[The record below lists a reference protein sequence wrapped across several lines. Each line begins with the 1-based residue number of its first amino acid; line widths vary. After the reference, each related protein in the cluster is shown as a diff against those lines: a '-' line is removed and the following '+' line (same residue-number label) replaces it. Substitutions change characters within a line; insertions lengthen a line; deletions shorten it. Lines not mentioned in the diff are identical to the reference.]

1 MAKQVHNIEASFCT
15 TATGVT
21 STNGIDD
28 DEEEQLIEMLALGVR
43 ALSDVRDLCLQS
55 NQNFRIATKFQ
66 KKADRVQGEA
76 ERYKHRNLLRNE
88 GYSLDGSI
96 ARIKENYHRQRGFRC
111 ERSAQ
116 NHRRIAHKELK
127 TAYSIINNNYN
138 YKKDAAIE
146 TVQTTIDDYAR
157 AFRFLR
163 KRYHRPMIHVGAGLL
178 PSFKNT
184 QRGDESKESNTY
196 LGQIISGRQAKLLT
210 AVIAHIEEDL
220 MNSEITVTK
229 RGCLQHASI
238 PSCVVSFRSFHRGNG
253 IYGVGQ
259 LKL

>member
-21 STNGIDD
+21 TSTNDIDD
-28 DEEEQLIEMLALGVR
+28 DEEEELIEMLALGLR

-55 NQNFRIATKFQ
+55 NENFRIATKFQ
-66 KKADRVQGEA
+66 KKADRVHAEA
-76 ERYKHRNLLRNE
+76 ERYKHRNLLRN
-88 GYSLDGSI
+88 GYSVDGSI
-96 ARIKENYHRQRGFRC
+96 TRIKENYHRQRGFRC

-138 YKKDAAIE
+138 YQKDAAIE

-210 AVIAHIEEDL
+210 VVIAHIEEDL

-229 RGCLQHASI
+229 HGCLQHGTI
-238 PSCVVSFRSFHRGNG
+238 PCVVSFRSFHRGNV
-253 IYGVGQ
+253 IYGVE
-259 LKL
+259 